1 MPGEIGFNKLEVF
14 RVGAQVSKAIN
25 GRFKIIT

>member
-14 RVGAQVSKAIN
+14 RVGVQVSKSIN
-25 GRFKIIT
+25 GRLAIIT